1 MIEKRIIG
9 NFHKPVL
16 LKEAIEYLNVSAG
29 RKYIDA
35 TVGGAGHT
43 QEILLRGGIVLGI
56 DRDKTAIDFVQEKI
70 KKLEKIVK
78 GVERRLVLVKG
89 NFSDI
94 ARIAASKGFINVAG
108 ILFDLGVSSYQ
119 LDKSGRGFSFRK
131 NEPLDMR
138 MDEDT
143 QVKAADILNS
153 WSEYELYNLFSQKGE
168 EPLARAISHSIVVSR
183 RVKPIKNTRDLVD
196 VLKKELGRSCSD
208 SVLARVFQALR
219 IEVNS
224 ELENLK
230 KGLDGAFELL
240 APGGRLVV
248 ISFHSLEDR
257 IVKNMAQELTKLSL
271 VKSING
277 VIRPSREEIRQNTRA
292 RSAKMRIIEKI

>member
-1 MIEKRIIG
+1 
-9 NFHKPVL
+9 
-16 LKEAIEYLNVSAG
+16 
-29 RKYIDA
+29 
-35 TVGGAGHT
+35 
-43 QEILLRGGIVLGI
+43 LGI
-56 DRDKTAIDFVQEKI
+56 DRDKAAIDFAQEKI
-70 KKLEKIVK
+70 QKLEKIAK
-78 GVERRLVLVKG
+78 GIERRLVLVNG

-94 ARIAASKGFINVAG
+94 ARIAASKGFTNVCG

-138 MDEDT
+138 MDKNT
-143 QVKAADILNS
+143 KVKAADILNS
-153 WSEYELYNLFSQKGE
+153 WSEYELYNLFSKKGE

-183 RVKPIKNTRDLVD
+183 RVRPIENTGDLVY

-230 KGLDGAFELL
+230 RGLYGAFELL

-271 VKSING
+271 AKSING
-277 VIRPSREEIRQNTRA
+277 VIRPSRDEIRQNTRA